1 MSKFLKDLKFGLNKE
16 MQLLPILKEY
26 LKDETIYQLENSNVF
41 DFKGDN
47 KFIELKSRNNNYDK
61 YPTTMIGINKILRA
75 SSLNENVYFFFWFVD
90 GLYYWLYDKDYE
102 FEIKRSGRF
111 DRGRPE
117 LNDYAY
123 IPIDML
129 IKVY

>member
-1 MSKFLKDLKFGLNKE
+1 MSKFLIDLKFGLNKE

-26 LKDETIYQLENSNVF
+26 LKDETIYKLENSNVF

-75 SSLNENVYFFFWFVD
+75 SSLNGNVFSLF
-90 GLYYWLYDKDYE
+90 
-102 FEIKRSGRF
+102 
-111 DRGRPE
+111 
-117 LNDYAY
+117 
-123 IPIDML
+123 
-129 IKVY
+129 

>member
-16 MQLLPILKEY
+16 MQLLSVLKVKDY
-26 LKDETIYQLENSNVF
+26 LKDETIYKLENSNVF

-61 YPTTMIGINKILRA
+61 YPTTMIGINKVLRA

-102 FEIKRSGRF
+102 FEIKRGGR
-111 DRGRPE
+111 
-117 LNDYAY
+117 
-123 IPIDML
+123 
-129 IKVY
+129 